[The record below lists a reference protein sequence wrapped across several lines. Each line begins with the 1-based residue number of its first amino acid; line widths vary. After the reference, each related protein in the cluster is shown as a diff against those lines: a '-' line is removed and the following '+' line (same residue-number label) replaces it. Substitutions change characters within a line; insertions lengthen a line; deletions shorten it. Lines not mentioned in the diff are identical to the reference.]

1 MNCLVK
7 MSSIGLALAMML
19 TTIAQAQEE
28 RPRDGAN
35 RDRGQ
40 QGEGQGQGRQ
50 RGGDQGGRGQRGGR
64 PGGGGFPGGGG
75 GIDKLTLVSAK
86 PIQEE
91 LKLGEDELFFV
102 KQLTEDFRAGS
113 RELFT
118 GIDFRS
124 LPEEERRTKF
134 EEVGKKRA
142 ALVKESEKGLA
153 ELLSEAQSKRL
164 DEIALQLM
172 GLRALSDADVAKKL
186 KMTPDQKKGV
196 EDAFKAADD
205 DRRKMF
211 EELRAGGGNGG
222 GGGGNGAGFE
232 AMREKMDEARKKS
245 DEKVLAVLSA
255 DQKKQF
261 DGMKGK
267 PFEVDRRALFSNGG
281 RGGQPGGGRPG
292 GGAPGQGGRGGD
304 RGARD
309 GGGRPEGD
317 GGGRP
322 QRPAAEKEQS
332 NFLKTHKLAHS

>member
-1 MNCLVK
+1 MKCLMK
-7 MSSIGLALAMML
+7 LSSVGLALTMML

-28 RPRDGAN
+28 RPRDGAG

-40 QGEGQGQGRQ
+40 QGEGQGQRRQ

-64 PGGGGFPGGGG
+64 PGGGFPGGGGGFPGGGG
-75 GIDKLTLVSAK
+75 GIDKLTLASAK

-102 KQLTEDFRAGS
+102 KQLAEELRADS

-134 EEVGKKRA
+134 EELGKKRS
-142 ALVKESEKGLA
+142 ALVKEAEKGLA

-172 GLRALSDADVAKKL
+172 GIRALANEDVAKKL
-186 KMTPDQKKGV
+186 KLSSDQKKGV
-196 EDAFKAADD
+196 EDAFKSADD

-211 EELRAGGGNGG
+211 EEMRAAGGAGGG
-222 GGGGNGAGFE
+222 FE
-232 AMREKMDEARKKS
+232 GMREKMEEARKKS
-245 DEKVLAVLSA
+245 DAKVLAVLS
-255 DQKKQF
+255 DEQRKKF
-261 DGMKGK
+261 EEMKGK
-267 PFEVDRRALFSNGG
+267 PSEIDRRALFSFG
-281 RGGQPGGGRPG
+281 RGGQPGGGRG
-292 GGAPGQGGRGGD
+292 GDRRQGGD
-304 RGARD
+304 RGGR
-309 GGGRPEGD
+309 RPEGE

-322 QRPAAEKEQS
+322 QRPAAE
-332 NFLKTHKLAHS
+332 

>member
-1 MNCLVK
+1 MKCLMK
-7 MSSIGLALAMML
+7 LSSIGLALAMML

-28 RPRDGAN
+28 RPRDGAG
-35 RDRGQ
+35 RERGQ
-40 QGEGQGQGRQ
+40 QGEGQGRQ
-50 RGGDQGGRGQRGGR
+50 QGGRGQRGGR
-64 PGGGGFPGGGG
+64 SGGGFPGGGFPGGGGGG

-86 PIQEE
+86 PIQDE

-102 KQLTEDFRAGS
+102 KKLTEDFRTDS

-124 LPEEERRTKF
+124 LPEDERRTKF
-134 EEVGKKRA
+134 EEVGKKRS

-172 GLRALSDADVAKKL
+172 GVRALANEDVAKKL
-186 KMTPDQKKGV
+186 KLTADQKKGV

-211 EELRAGGGNGG
+211 EGLRSGGGNGG
-222 GGGGNGAGFE
+222 NAGGFE

-245 DEKVLAVLSA
+245 EANVLAVLSA

-261 DGMKGK
+261 DELKGK
-267 PFEVDRRALFSNGG
+267 PFEVDRRALFGAGG
-281 RGGQPGGGRPG
+281 RGGQPGG
-292 GGAPGQGGRGGD
+292 A
-304 RGARD
+304 
-309 GGGRPEGD
+309 GRPEGE
-317 GGGRP
+317 GGTRP
-322 QRPAAEKEQS
+322 QRPTAE
-332 NFLKTHKLAHS
+332 